1 MENHLI
7 QGDFKM
13 FDTLYNT
20 IDKILPFQRLSHTIM
35 KNAFIAI
42 LIITPLFGLLSTM
55 VVSNKMSFFADSLG
69 HGAFTGIAVGILL
82 GGIDPMWGATLFSVC
97 FAIAITIIK
106 NKGTS
111 STDTIIG
118 VFSSTSIALGLVL
131 MSFSSSLSK
140 FTSYLVGD
148 LLSISKN
155 EIILLIFV
163 FITVIVLWTLIFNKL
178 LVTSLNT
185 SLANSRGMNT
195 LLIEIIFT
203 CTIAVIV
210 TLTIRWVGLLII
222 NSLLVLP
229 AAAARNISKNV
240 RQYHL
245 FSVLIAVF
253 SGITG
258 LIISYYLNT
267 VTGATIVLI
276 SSVIFFITLIIRR
289 KFI

>member
-1 MENHLI
+1 
-7 QGDFKM
+7 M
-13 FDTLYNT
+13 FDTLYNA
-20 IDKILPFQRLSHTIM
+20 IDLILPFQWLSHTFM

-42 LIITPLFGLLSTM
+42 IIITPLFGLLSTM

-82 GGIDPMWGATLFSVC
+82 GGIDPMLGATLFSIC

-140 FTSYLVGD
+140 FSSYLVGD
-148 LLSISKN
+148 LLSISQN
-155 EIILLIFV
+155 QIILLIFV
-163 FITVIVLWTLIFNKL
+163 FIAIIVLWSLIFNKL

-210 TLTIRWVGLLII
+210 TITIRWVGLLII

-229 AAAARNISKNV
+229 AAASRNISRNI

-245 FSVLIAVF
+245 FSILIAIF
-253 SGITG
+253 SGIVG

-267 VTGATIVLI
+267 VTGATIVLVA
-276 SSVIFFITLIIRR
+276 SVIFFITLFIRR
-289 KFI
+289 KFL

>member
-1 MENHLI
+1 
-7 QGDFKM
+7 M
-13 FDTLYNT
+13 FDTLYNA
-20 IDKILPFQRLSHTIM
+20 IDLILPFQWLSHTFM

-42 LIITPLFGLLSTM
+42 IIITPLFGLLSTM

-82 GGIDPMWGATLFSVC
+82 GGIDPMWGATLFSIC

-140 FTSYLVGD
+140 FSSYLVGD
-148 LLSISKN
+148 LLSISQN
-155 EIILLIFV
+155 QIILLIFV
-163 FITVIVLWTLIFNKL
+163 FITIIVLWSLIFNKL

-210 TLTIRWVGLLII
+210 TITIRWVGLLII

-229 AAAARNISKNV
+229 AAASRNISRNI

-245 FSVLIAVF
+245 FSILIAIF
-253 SGITG
+253 SGIVG

-267 VTGATIVLI
+267 VTGATIVLVA
-276 SSVIFFITLIIRR
+276 SVIFFITLFIRR
-289 KFI
+289 KFL

>member
-1 MENHLI
+1 
-7 QGDFKM
+7 M
-13 FDTLYNT
+13 FDTLYNA
-20 IDKILPFQRLSHTIM
+20 IDLILPFQWLSHTFM
-35 KNAFIAI
+35 KNALIAI
-42 LIITPLFGLLSTM
+42 IIITPLFGLLSTM
-55 VVSNKMSFFADSLG
+55 VVSNKLSFFADSLG

-82 GGIDPMWGATLFSVC
+82 GGIDPMWGATLFSIC

-140 FTSYLVGD
+140 FSSYLVGD
-148 LLSISKN
+148 LLSISQN
-155 EIILLIFV
+155 QIILLIFV
-163 FITVIVLWTLIFNKL
+163 FIAIIVLWSLIFNKL

-210 TLTIRWVGLLII
+210 TITIRWVGLLII

-229 AAAARNISKNV
+229 AAASRNISRNI

-245 FSVLIAVF
+245 FSILIAIF
-253 SGITG
+253 SGIVG

-267 VTGATIVLI
+267 VTGATIVLVA
-276 SSVIFFITLIIRR
+276 SVIFFITLFIRR
-289 KFI
+289 KFL

>member
-1 MENHLI
+1 MV
-7 QGDFKM
+7 
-13 FDTLYNT
+13 DTLYNA
-20 IDKILPFQRLSHTIM
+20 IDLILPFQWLSHTFM

-42 LIITPLFGLLSTM
+42 IIITPLFGLLSTM

-82 GGIDPMWGATLFSVC
+82 GGIDPMWGATLFSIC

-140 FTSYLVGD
+140 FSSYLVGD
-148 LLSISKN
+148 LLSISQN
-155 EIILLIFV
+155 QIILLIFV
-163 FITVIVLWTLIFNKL
+163 FIAIIVLWSLIFNKL

-210 TLTIRWVGLLII
+210 TITIRWVGLLII

-229 AAAARNISKNV
+229 AAAARNISRNI

-245 FSVLIAVF
+245 FSILIAIF
-253 SGITG
+253 SGIVG

-267 VTGATIVLI
+267 VTGATIVLVA
-276 SSVIFFITLIIRR
+276 SVIFFITLFIRR
-289 KFI
+289 KFL

>member
-1 MENHLI
+1 
-7 QGDFKM
+7 M
-13 FDTLYNT
+13 FDSLYNA
-20 IDKILPFQRLSHTIM
+20 IDFLLPFQWLSHTFM

-69 HGAFTGIAVGILL
+69 HGAFTGIALGILL
-82 GGIDPMWGATLFSVC
+82 GGMDPMWGATLFSVC
-97 FAIAITIIK
+97 FAIAITVIK

-118 VFSSTSIALGLVL
+118 VFSSMSIALGLVL

-140 FTSYLVGD
+140 FSSYLVGD
-148 LLSISKN
+148 LLSISQGQ
-155 EIILLIFV
+155 IVLLIFV
-163 FITVIVLWTLIFNKL
+163 FIAVITLWVLIFNKL

-210 TLTIRWVGLLII
+210 TITIRWVGLLII

-229 AAAARNISKNV
+229 AAAAHNISKNV

-245 FSVLIAVF
+245 FSILIAIF
-253 SGITG
+253 SGIVG

-267 VTGATIVLI
+267 VTGATIVLVA
-276 SSVIFFITLIIRR
+276 SVIFFITLLAKR

>member
-1 MENHLI
+1 
-7 QGDFKM
+7 M
-13 FDTLYNT
+13 FDSLYNA
-20 IDKILPFQRLSHTIM
+20 IDFLLPFQWLSHTFM

-69 HGAFTGIAVGILL
+69 HGAFTGIALGILL
-82 GGIDPMWGATLFSVC
+82 GGMDPMWGATLFSVC
-97 FAIAITIIK
+97 FAIAITVIK

-118 VFSSTSIALGLVL
+118 VFSSMSIALGLVL

-140 FTSYLVGD
+140 FSSYLVGD
-148 LLSISKN
+148 LLSISQGQ
-155 EIILLIFV
+155 IVLLIFV
-163 FITVIVLWTLIFNKL
+163 FIAVITLWVLIFNKL

-210 TLTIRWVGLLII
+210 TITIRWVGLLII

-245 FSVLIAVF
+245 FSIFIAIF
-253 SGITG
+253 SGIVG

-267 VTGATIVLI
+267 VTGATIVLVA
-276 SSVIFFITLIIRR
+276 SVIFFINLLAKR

>member
-1 MENHLI
+1 
-7 QGDFKM
+7 M
-13 FDTLYNT
+13 FDTLDNA
-20 IDKILPFQRLSHTIM
+20 IDLILPFQWLSHTFM

-42 LIITPLFGLLSTM
+42 IIITPLFGLLSTM

-82 GGIDPMWGATLFSVC
+82 GGIDPMWGATLFSIC

-140 FTSYLVGD
+140 FSSYLVGD
-148 LLSISKN
+148 LLSISQN
-155 EIILLIFV
+155 QIILLIFV
-163 FITVIVLWTLIFNKL
+163 FIAIIVLWSLIFNKL

-210 TLTIRWVGLLII
+210 TITIRWVGLLII

-229 AAAARNISKNV
+229 AAASRNISRNI

-245 FSVLIAVF
+245 FSILIAIF
-253 SGITG
+253 SGIVG

-267 VTGATIVLI
+267 VTGATIVLVA
-276 SSVIFFITLIIRR
+276 SVIFFITLFIRR
-289 KFI
+289 KFL

>member
-1 MENHLI
+1 
-7 QGDFKM
+7 M

-20 IDKILPFQRLSHTIM
+20 IDMLLPFQWLSHTFM

>member
-1 MENHLI
+1 
-7 QGDFKM
+7 M
-13 FDTLYNT
+13 FDTLYNA
-20 IDKILPFQRLSHTIM
+20 IDLILPFQWLSHTFM

-42 LIITPLFGLLSTM
+42 IIITPLFGLLSTM

-69 HGAFTGIAVGILL
+69 HGSFTGIAVGILL
-82 GGIDPMWGATLFSVC
+82 GGIDPMWGATLFSIC

-140 FTSYLVGD
+140 FSSYLVGD
-148 LLSISKN
+148 LLSISQN
-155 EIILLIFV
+155 QIILLIFV
-163 FITVIVLWTLIFNKL
+163 FIAIIVLWSLIFNKL

-210 TLTIRWVGLLII
+210 TITIRWVGLLII

-229 AAAARNISKNV
+229 AAASRNISRNI

-245 FSVLIAVF
+245 FSILIAIF
-253 SGITG
+253 SGIVG

-267 VTGATIVLI
+267 VTGATIVLVA
-276 SSVIFFITLIIRR
+276 SVIFFITLFIRR
-289 KFI
+289 KFL

>member
-1 MENHLI
+1 
-7 QGDFKM
+7 M
-13 FDTLYNT
+13 FDTLYNA
-20 IDKILPFQRLSHTIM
+20 IDLILPFQWLSHTFM

-42 LIITPLFGLLSTM
+42 IIITPLFGLLSTM

-82 GGIDPMWGATLFSVC
+82 GGIYPMWGATLFSIC

-140 FTSYLVGD
+140 FSSYLVGD
-148 LLSISKN
+148 LLSISQN
-155 EIILLIFV
+155 QIILLIFV
-163 FITVIVLWTLIFNKL
+163 FIAIIVLWSLIFNKL

-210 TLTIRWVGLLII
+210 TITIRWVGLLII

-229 AAAARNISKNV
+229 AAASRNISRNI

-245 FSVLIAVF
+245 FSILIAIF
-253 SGITG
+253 SGIVG

-267 VTGATIVLI
+267 VTGATIVLVA
-276 SSVIFFITLIIRR
+276 SVIFFITLFIRR
-289 KFI
+289 KFL

>member
-1 MENHLI
+1 
-7 QGDFKM
+7 M
-13 FDTLYNT
+13 FDSLYNA
-20 IDKILPFQRLSHTIM
+20 IDFLLPFQWLSHTFM

-69 HGAFTGIAVGILL
+69 HGAFTGIALGILL
-82 GGIDPMWGATLFSVC
+82 GGMDPMWGATLFSVC
-97 FAIAITIIK
+97 FAIAITVIK

-118 VFSSTSIALGLVL
+118 VFSSMSIALGLVL

-140 FTSYLVGD
+140 FSSYLVGD
-148 LLSISKN
+148 LLSISQGQ
-155 EIILLIFV
+155 IVLLIFV
-163 FITVIVLWTLIFNKL
+163 FIAVITLWVLIFNKL

-210 TLTIRWVGLLII
+210 TITVRWVGLLII

-245 FSVLIAVF
+245 FSILIAIF
-253 SGITG
+253 SGIVG

-267 VTGATIVLI
+267 VTGATIVLVA
-276 SSVIFFITLIIRR
+276 SVIFFITLLAKR

>member
-1 MENHLI
+1 
-7 QGDFKM
+7 M
-13 FDTLYNT
+13 FDTLYNA
-20 IDKILPFQRLSHTIM
+20 IDMLLPFQWLSHTFM

-69 HGAFTGIAVGILL
+69 HGAFTGITVGILL

-140 FTSYLVGD
+140 FSSYLVGD
-148 LLSISKN
+148 LLSISKG

-163 FITVIVLWTLIFNKL
+163 FITVIILWALIFNKL

-210 TLTIRWVGLLII
+210 TITIRWVGLLII

-245 FSVLIAVF
+245 FSVLIAIF

-267 VTGATIVLI
+267 VTGATIVLV
-276 SSVIFFITLIIRR
+276 SSAIFFITLIVRR
-289 KFI
+289 KFV

>member
-1 MENHLI
+1 
-7 QGDFKM
+7 M
-13 FDTLYNT
+13 FDTLYNA
-20 IDKILPFQRLSHTIM
+20 IDLILPFQWLSHTFM

-42 LIITPLFGLLSTM
+42 IIITPLFGLLSTM

-82 GGIDPMWGATLFSVC
+82 GGIDPMWGATLFSIC

-140 FTSYLVGD
+140 FSSYLVGD
-148 LLSISKN
+148 LLSISQN
-155 EIILLIFV
+155 QIILLIFV
-163 FITVIVLWTLIFNKL
+163 FVAIIVLWSLIFNKL

-210 TLTIRWVGLLII
+210 TITIRWVGLLII

-229 AAAARNISKNV
+229 AAAARNISRNI

-245 FSVLIAVF
+245 FSILISIF
-253 SGITG
+253 SGIVG

-267 VTGATIVLI
+267 VTGATIVLVA
-276 SSVIFFITLIIRR
+276 SVIFFITLFIRR
-289 KFI
+289 KFL

>member
-1 MENHLI
+1 
-7 QGDFKM
+7 M
-13 FDTLYNT
+13 FDTLYNA
-20 IDKILPFQRLSHTIM
+20 IDMLLPFQWLSHTFM

-140 FTSYLVGD
+140 FSSYLVGD
-148 LLSISKN
+148 LLSISKG

-163 FITVIVLWTLIFNKL
+163 FITVIILWALIFNKL

-210 TLTIRWVGLLII
+210 TITIRWVGLLII

-245 FSVLIAVF
+245 FSVLIAIF

-267 VTGATIVLI
+267 VTGSTIVLV
-276 SSVIFFITLIIRR
+276 SSAIFFITLIVRR
-289 KFI
+289 KFV

>member
-1 MENHLI
+1 
-7 QGDFKM
+7 M
-13 FDTLYNT
+13 FDTLYNA
-20 IDKILPFQRLSHTIM
+20 IDLILPFQWLSHTFM

-42 LIITPLFGLLSTM
+42 IIITPLFGLLSTM

-82 GGIDPMWGATLFSVC
+82 GGIDPMWGATLFSIC

-140 FTSYLVGD
+140 FSSYLVGD
-148 LLSISKN
+148 LLSISQN
-155 EIILLIFV
+155 QIILLIFV
-163 FITVIVLWTLIFNKL
+163 FIAIIVLWSLIFNKL

-210 TLTIRWVGLLII
+210 TITIRWVGLLII

-229 AAAARNISKNV
+229 AAASRNISRNI

-245 FSVLIAVF
+245 FSILIAIF
-253 SGITG
+253 SGIVG

-267 VTGATIVLI
+267 VTGATIVLVA
-276 SSVIFFITLIIRR
+276 SVIFFITLFIRR
-289 KFI
+289 NFL

>member
-1 MENHLI
+1 
-7 QGDFKM
+7 M
-13 FDTLYNT
+13 FDTLYNA
-20 IDKILPFQRLSHTIM
+20 IDLILPFQWLSHTFM

-42 LIITPLFGLLSTM
+42 IIITPLFGLLSTM

-82 GGIDPMWGATLFSVC
+82 GGIDPMWGATLFSIC

-140 FTSYLVGD
+140 FSSYLVGD
-148 LLSISKN
+148 LLSISQN
-155 EIILLIFV
+155 QIILLIFV
-163 FITVIVLWTLIFNKL
+163 FIAIIVLWSLIFNKL

-210 TLTIRWVGLLII
+210 TITIRWVGLLII

-229 AAAARNISKNV
+229 AAAARNISRNI

-245 FSVLIAVF
+245 FSILFSIF
-253 SGITG
+253 SGIVG

-267 VTGATIVLI
+267 VTGATIVLVA
-276 SSVIFFITLIIRR
+276 SVIFFITLFIRR
-289 KFI
+289 KFL

>member
-1 MENHLI
+1 
-7 QGDFKM
+7 M
-13 FDTLYNT
+13 FDSLYNA
-20 IDKILPFQRLSHTIM
+20 IDFLLPFQWLSHTFM

-69 HGAFTGIAVGILL
+69 HGAFTGIALGILL
-82 GGIDPMWGATLFSVC
+82 GGMDPMWGATLFSVC
-97 FAIAITIIK
+97 FAIAITVIK

-118 VFSSTSIALGLVL
+118 VFSSMSIALGLVL

-140 FTSYLVGD
+140 FSSYLVGD
-148 LLSISKN
+148 LLSISQGQ
-155 EIILLIFV
+155 IVLLIFV
-163 FITVIVLWTLIFNKL
+163 FIAVITLWVLIFNKL

-210 TLTIRWVGLLII
+210 TITIRWVGLLII
-222 NSLLVLP
+222 TSLLVLP

-245 FSVLIAVF
+245 FSILIAIF
-253 SGITG
+253 SGIVG

-267 VTGATIVLI
+267 VTGATIVLVA
-276 SSVIFFITLIIRR
+276 SVIFFITLLAKR

>member
-1 MENHLI
+1 
-7 QGDFKM
+7 M
-13 FDTLYNT
+13 FDTLYNA
-20 IDKILPFQRLSHTIM
+20 IDLILPFQWLSHTFM

-42 LIITPLFGLLSTM
+42 IIITPLFGLLSTM
-55 VVSNKMSFFADSLG
+55 VVSNKMSFFSDSLG

-82 GGIDPMWGATLFSVC
+82 GGIDPMWGATLFSIC

-140 FTSYLVGD
+140 FSSYLVGD
-148 LLSISKN
+148 LLSISQN
-155 EIILLIFV
+155 QIILLIFV
-163 FITVIVLWTLIFNKL
+163 FVAIIVLWSLIFNKL

-210 TLTIRWVGLLII
+210 TITIRWVGLLII

-229 AAAARNISKNV
+229 AAAARNISRNI

-245 FSVLIAVF
+245 FSILISIF
-253 SGITG
+253 SGIVG

-267 VTGATIVLI
+267 VTGATIVLVA
-276 SSVIFFITLIIRR
+276 SVIFFITLFIRR
-289 KFI
+289 KFL

>member
-1 MENHLI
+1 
-7 QGDFKM
+7 M
-13 FDTLYNT
+13 FDTLYNA
-20 IDKILPFQRLSHTIM
+20 IDLILPFQWLSHTFM

-42 LIITPLFGLLSTM
+42 IIITPLFGLLSTM

-82 GGIDPMWGATLFSVC
+82 GGIDPMWGATLFSIC

-140 FTSYLVGD
+140 FSSYLVGD
-148 LLSISKN
+148 LLSISQN
-155 EIILLIFV
+155 QIILLIFV
-163 FITVIVLWTLIFNKL
+163 FIAIIVLWSLIFNKL

-210 TLTIRWVGLLII
+210 TITIRWVGLLII

-229 AAAARNISKNV
+229 AAASRNISRNI

-245 FSVLIAVF
+245 FSILIAIF
-253 SGITG
+253 SGSVG

-267 VTGATIVLI
+267 VTGATIVLVA
-276 SSVIFFITLIIRR
+276 SVIFFITLFIRR
-289 KFI
+289 KFL

>member
-1 MENHLI
+1 
-7 QGDFKM
+7 M
-13 FDTLYNT
+13 FDTLYNA
-20 IDKILPFQRLSHTIM
+20 IDLILPFQWLSYTFM

-42 LIITPLFGLLSTM
+42 VIITPLFGLLSTM

-69 HGAFTGIAVGILL
+69 HGAFTGIALGILL
-82 GGIDPMWGATLFSVC
+82 GGMDPMWGATLFSVC
-97 FAIAITIIK
+97 FAIAITVIK

-118 VFSSTSIALGLVL
+118 VFSSMSIALGLVL

-140 FTSYLVGD
+140 FSSYLVGD
-148 LLSISKN
+148 LLSISQGQ
-155 EIILLIFV
+155 IVLLIFV
-163 FITVIVLWTLIFNKL
+163 FIAVITLWVLIFNKL

-210 TLTIRWVGLLII
+210 TITIRWVGLLII

-245 FSVLIAVF
+245 FSILIAIF
-253 SGITG
+253 SGIVG

-267 VTGATIVLI
+267 VTGATIVLVA
-276 SSVIFFITLIIRR
+276 SVIFFITLLAKR

>member
-1 MENHLI
+1 
-7 QGDFKM
+7 M
-13 FDTLYNT
+13 FDIIYNF
-20 IDKILPFQRLSHTIM
+20 IDLILPFQWLSHNFM
-35 KNAFIAI
+35 KNALLSI
-42 LIITPLFGLLSTM
+42 LIVTPLFGILSTM

-69 HGAFTGIAVGILL
+69 HGAFTGIALGILL
-82 GGIDPMWGATLFSVC
+82 GGIDPMWGATLFSIC

-118 VFSSTSIALGLVL
+118 VFSSSAIALGLVL

-140 FTSYLVGD
+140 FSSYLVGD
-148 LLSISKN
+148 LLSISKG
-155 EIILLIFV
+155 EIVLLLFV
-163 FITVIVLWTLIFNKL
+163 FIIVIVLWTLIFNKL
-178 LVTSLNT
+178 LITSLNT
-185 SLANSRGMNT
+185 SLANSRGINT

-203 CTIAVIV
+203 CTLAVIV
-210 TLTIRWVGLLII
+210 TLTVRWVGLLII

-258 LIISYYLNT
+258 LIVSYYLNT

-276 SSVIFFITLIIRR
+276 SSLIFFITLILRR
-289 KFI
+289 KFV

>member
-1 MENHLI
+1 
-7 QGDFKM
+7 M
-13 FDTLYNT
+13 FDTLYNA
-20 IDKILPFQRLSHTIM
+20 IDLILPFQWLSHTFM

-42 LIITPLFGLLSTM
+42 VIITPLFGLLSTM

-82 GGIDPMWGATLFSVC
+82 GGIDPMWGATLFSIC

-140 FTSYLVGD
+140 FSSYLVGD
-148 LLSISKN
+148 LLSISQN
-155 EIILLIFV
+155 QIILLIFV
-163 FITVIVLWTLIFNKL
+163 FIAIIVLWSLIFNKL

-210 TLTIRWVGLLII
+210 TITIRWVGLLII

-229 AAAARNISKNV
+229 AAASRNISRNI

-245 FSVLIAVF
+245 FSILIAIF
-253 SGITG
+253 SGIVG

-267 VTGATIVLI
+267 VTGATIVLVT
-276 SSVIFFITLIIRR
+276 SVIFFITLFIRR
-289 KFI
+289 KFL

>member
-1 MENHLI
+1 
-7 QGDFKM
+7 M
-13 FDTLYNT
+13 FDSLYNA
-20 IDKILPFQRLSHTIM
+20 IDFLLPFQWLSHTFM

-82 GGIDPMWGATLFSVC
+82 GGIDPMWGATLFSIC

-118 VFSSTSIALGLVL
+118 VFSSMSIALGLVL

-140 FTSYLVGD
+140 FSSYLVGD
-148 LLSISKN
+148 LLSISQGQ
-155 EIILLIFV
+155 IVLLIFV
-163 FITVIVLWTLIFNKL
+163 FIAVITLWVLIFNKL

-210 TLTIRWVGLLII
+210 TITIRWVGLLII

-245 FSVLIAVF
+245 FSILIAIF
-253 SGITG
+253 SGIVG

-267 VTGATIVLI
+267 VTGATIVLVA
-276 SSVIFFITLIIRR
+276 SVIFFITLLAKR

>member
-1 MENHLI
+1 
-7 QGDFKM
+7 M
-13 FDTLYNT
+13 FDTLYNA
-20 IDKILPFQRLSHTIM
+20 IDLILPFQWLSHTFM

-42 LIITPLFGLLSTM
+42 IIITPLFGLLSTM

-82 GGIDPMWGATLFSVC
+82 GGIDPMWGATLFSIC

-140 FTSYLVGD
+140 FSSYLVGD
-148 LLSISKN
+148 LLSISQN
-155 EIILLIFV
+155 QIILLIFV
-163 FITVIVLWTLIFNKL
+163 FIAIIVLWSLIFNKL

-210 TLTIRWVGLLII
+210 TITIRWVGLLII

-229 AAAARNISKNV
+229 AAAARNISKNI

-245 FSVLIAVF
+245 FSILISIF
-253 SGITG
+253 SGIVG

-267 VTGATIVLI
+267 VTGATIVLVA
-276 SSVIFFITLIIRR
+276 SVIFFITLFIRR
-289 KFI
+289 KFL

>member
-1 MENHLI
+1 
-7 QGDFKM
+7 M
-13 FDTLYNT
+13 FDTLYNA
-20 IDKILPFQRLSHTIM
+20 IDLILPFQWLSYTFM

-42 LIITPLFGLLSTM
+42 IIITPLFGLLSTM

-82 GGIDPMWGATLFSVC
+82 GGIDPMWGATLFSIC

-140 FTSYLVGD
+140 FSSYLVGD
-148 LLSISKN
+148 LLSISQN
-155 EIILLIFV
+155 QIILLIFV
-163 FITVIVLWTLIFNKL
+163 FIAIIVLWSLIFNKL

-210 TLTIRWVGLLII
+210 TITIRWVGLLII

-229 AAAARNISKNV
+229 AAASRNISRNI

-245 FSVLIAVF
+245 FSILIAIF
-253 SGITG
+253 SGIVG

-267 VTGATIVLI
+267 VTGATIVLVA
-276 SSVIFFITLIIRR
+276 SVIFFITLFIRR
-289 KFI
+289 KFL

>member
-1 MENHLI
+1 
-7 QGDFKM
+7 M
-13 FDTLYNT
+13 FDTLYNA
-20 IDKILPFQRLSHTIM
+20 IDLILPFQWLSHTFM

-42 LIITPLFGLLSTM
+42 IIITPLFGLLSTM

-82 GGIDPMWGATLFSVC
+82 GGMDPMWGATLFSIC

-140 FTSYLVGD
+140 FSSYLVGD
-148 LLSISKN
+148 LLSISQN
-155 EIILLIFV
+155 QIILLIFV
-163 FITVIVLWTLIFNKL
+163 FIAIIVLWSLIFNKL

-210 TLTIRWVGLLII
+210 TITIRWVGLLII

-229 AAAARNISKNV
+229 AAAARNISKNI

-245 FSVLIAVF
+245 FSILIAIF
-253 SGITG
+253 SGIVG

-267 VTGATIVLI
+267 VTGATIVLVA
-276 SSVIFFITLIIRR
+276 SVIFFITLFIRR
-289 KFI
+289 KFL

>member
-1 MENHLI
+1 
-7 QGDFKM
+7 M
-13 FDTLYNT
+13 FDSLYNA
-20 IDKILPFQRLSHTIM
+20 IDFLLPFQWLSHTFM

-55 VVSNKMSFFADSLG
+55 VVSKKMSFFADSLG
-69 HGAFTGIAVGILL
+69 HRAFTGIALGILL
-82 GGIDPMWGATLFSVC
+82 GGMDPMWGATLFSVC
-97 FAIAITIIK
+97 FAIAITVIK

-118 VFSSTSIALGLVL
+118 VFSSMSIALGLVL

-140 FTSYLVGD
+140 FSSYLVGD
-148 LLSISKN
+148 LLSISQGQ
-155 EIILLIFV
+155 IVLLIFV
-163 FITVIVLWTLIFNKL
+163 FIAVITLWVLIFNKL

-210 TLTIRWVGLLII
+210 TITIRWVGLLII

-245 FSVLIAVF
+245 FSILIAIF
-253 SGITG
+253 SGIVG

-267 VTGATIVLI
+267 VTGATIVLVA
-276 SSVIFFITLIIRR
+276 SVIFFITLLAKR

>member
-1 MENHLI
+1 
-7 QGDFKM
+7 M

-20 IDKILPFQRLSHTIM
+20 LDLLLPFQWLSHTFM

-82 GGIDPMWGATLFSVC
+82 GGMDPMWGATLFSVC

-140 FTSYLVGD
+140 FSSYLVGD
-148 LLSISKN
+148 LLSISKG

-163 FITVIVLWTLIFNKL
+163 FITVIILWALIFNKL

-210 TLTIRWVGLLII
+210 TITIRWVGLLII

-245 FSVLIAVF
+245 FSVLIAIF

-267 VTGATIVLI
+267 VTGATIVLV
-276 SSVIFFITLIIRR
+276 SSAIFFITLIVRR
-289 KFI
+289 KFV

>member
-1 MENHLI
+1 
-7 QGDFKM
+7 M
-13 FDTLYNT
+13 FDTLYNA
-20 IDKILPFQRLSHTIM
+20 IDLILPFQWLSHTFM

-42 LIITPLFGLLSTM
+42 IIITPLFGLLSTM

-82 GGIDPMWGATLFSVC
+82 GGIDPMWGATLFSIC
-97 FAIAITIIK
+97 FAIAITIIQ

-140 FTSYLVGD
+140 FSSYLVGD
-148 LLSISKN
+148 LLSISQN
-155 EIILLIFV
+155 QIILLIFV
-163 FITVIVLWTLIFNKL
+163 FIAIIVLWSLIFNKL

-210 TLTIRWVGLLII
+210 TITIRWVGLLII

-229 AAAARNISKNV
+229 AAASRNISRNI

-245 FSVLIAVF
+245 FSILIAIF
-253 SGITG
+253 SGIVG

-267 VTGATIVLI
+267 VTGATIVLVA
-276 SSVIFFITLIIRR
+276 SVIFFITLFIRR
-289 KFI
+289 KFL

>member
-1 MENHLI
+1 
-7 QGDFKM
+7 M

-20 IDKILPFQRLSHTIM
+20 IDFLLPFQWLSHNFM

-42 LIITPLFGLLSTM
+42 LIITPLFGILSTM

-82 GGIDPMWGATLFSVC
+82 GGINPMWGATLFSIC
-97 FAIAITIIK
+97 FAIAITVIK

-118 VFSSTSIALGLVL
+118 VFSSSSIALGLVL

-140 FTSYLVGD
+140 FSSYLVGD
-148 LLSISKN
+148 LLSITQD
-155 EIILLIFV
+155 EIILLLFV
-163 FITVIVLWTLIFNKL
+163 FITVIILWALIFNKL

-240 RQYHL
+240 YQYHL
-245 FSVLIAVF
+245 FSIIIAIF

-267 VTGATIVLI
+267 VTGATIVLV

>member
-1 MENHLI
+1 
-7 QGDFKM
+7 M
-13 FDTLYNT
+13 FDTLYNA
-20 IDKILPFQRLSHTIM
+20 IDLILPFQWLSHTFM

-42 LIITPLFGLLSTM
+42 IIITPLFGLLSTM

-69 HGAFTGIAVGILL
+69 HGAFTGIAVGILV
-82 GGIDPMWGATLFSVC
+82 GGIDPMWGATLFSIC

-140 FTSYLVGD
+140 FSSYLVGD
-148 LLSISKN
+148 LLSISQN
-155 EIILLIFV
+155 QIILLIFV
-163 FITVIVLWTLIFNKL
+163 FIAIIVLWSLIFNKL

-210 TLTIRWVGLLII
+210 TITIRWVGLLII

-229 AAAARNISKNV
+229 AAASRNISRNI

-245 FSVLIAVF
+245 FSILIAIF
-253 SGITG
+253 SGIVG

-267 VTGATIVLI
+267 VTGATIVLVA
-276 SSVIFFITLIIRR
+276 SVIFFITLFIRR
-289 KFI
+289 KFL

>member
-1 MENHLI
+1 
-7 QGDFKM
+7 M
-13 FDTLYNT
+13 FDSLYNAM
-20 IDKILPFQRLSHTIM
+20 DFLLPFQWLSHNFM

-42 LIITPLFGLLSTM
+42 LIITPLFGILSTM

-82 GGIDPMWGATLFSVC
+82 GGIDPMWGATLFSIC

-140 FTSYLVGD
+140 FSSYLVGD
-148 LLSISKN
+148 LLSITQG
-155 EIILLIFV
+155 ELVLLLFV
-163 FITVIVLWTLIFNKL
+163 FITVIILWILVFNKL

-229 AAAARNISKNV
+229 AAAARNISKNI

-245 FSVLIAVF
+245 FSVIIAVF

-267 VTGATIVLI
+267 VTGATIVLV
-276 SSVIFFITLIIRR
+276 SSTIFFITLIIRR